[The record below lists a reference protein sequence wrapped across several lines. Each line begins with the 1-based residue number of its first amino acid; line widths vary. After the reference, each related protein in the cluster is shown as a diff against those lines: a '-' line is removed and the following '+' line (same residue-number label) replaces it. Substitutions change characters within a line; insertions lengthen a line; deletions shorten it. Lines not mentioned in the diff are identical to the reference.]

1 MGKIYGLHSLELR
14 PGVTGEEFE
23 RFLAGSLE
31 QLPTLP
37 GWRIALLKGERGDQ
51 VGQYLAL
58 VEVDSIEA
66 RNRVS
71 PGGGF
76 DDTAE
81 GREWLAVAGP
91 DSRGMARIR
100 RPYPGAGCALYRLP
114 RGHRLGHS
122 EGTSRVCGLPVRREK
137 SAFTRSSLGRR

>member
-1 MGKIYGLHSLELR
+1 MGRIYGLHSLELR
-14 PGVTGEEFE
+14 PGVSGEEFE
-23 RFLAGSLE
+23 RFLTSDAGR
-31 QLPTLP
+31 LPPIP

-71 PGGGF
+71 PNGGM

-91 DSRGMARIR
+91 ILEKLLDYVVHLPGQDA
-100 RPYPGAGCALYRLP
+100 PYTDYQEVA
-114 RGHRLGHS
+114 
-122 EGTSRVCGLPVRREK
+122 E
-137 SAFTRSSLGRR
+137 

>member
-14 PGVTGEEFE
+14 PGVSGEDFE
-23 RFLAGSLE
+23 SFLNSTAG
-31 QLPTLP
+31 QLPPLP
-37 GWRIALLKGERGDQ
+37 GWRVALLKGERGDN
-51 VGQYLAL
+51 VGHYLAL

-76 DDTAE
+76 DDTEE

-91 DSRGMARIR
+91 ILQQWAAYIVHLPGLDA
-100 RPYPGAGCALYRLP
+100 PYTDYQEVSG
-114 RGHRLGHS
+114 S
-122 EGTSRVCGLPVRREK
+122 GT
-137 SAFTRSSLGRR
+137 

>member
-1 MGKIYGLHSLELR
+1 MGKIYGLHTLELR
-14 PGVTGEEFE
+14 PGVSGEDFE
-23 RFLAGSLE
+23 RFVAGNSE
-31 QLPTLP
+31 HWPSLP

-71 PGGGF
+71 PRGGL

-81 GREWLAVAGP
+81 GREWVAAVGP
-91 DSRGMARIR
+91 LLRQWLEYVAHIPGLDA
-100 RPYPGAGCALYRLP
+100 PYTDYHEVVG
-114 RGHRLGHS
+114 
-122 EGTSRVCGLPVRREK
+122 
-137 SAFTRSSLGRR
+137 